1 MMSDTLN
8 GFRFI
13 QRAIFSKKA
22 KAPAPSPSAPGSL
35 PGITVRNDAPVQ
47 GQNYANTM
55 SVTQN
60 FGQTWINQVWIDIIV
75 LDGTEKVKQLEAGK
89 TYTVKLSS
97 GLNRP
102 AEALPEDGITITSAI
117 ELYFYCLPNSK
128 PDLMGN
134 EDISVTLSYEEATHF
149 TKKFSLRIPE
159 QMPSCTLTCR
169 VYYRLPD
176 ADYSGEVK
184 RRFTIAGCYTPED
197 PQLLEAC
204 QMETELPEQVAIV
217 SVNSHPDQR
226 YPYGFKLR
234 GWHRFCAPLEEACGS
249 TMITSVAQLMQ
260 HQDEPEEIRGKI
272 RRFSEDNCQLLKAW
286 LRKLHARYG
295 EQLCLVIVD
304 STSQEI
310 PWEMFDLNDEGGQDE
325 RFLGALTRVVRWLP
339 PYRSRQCRLH
349 VAEVRYEGEVIAYL
363 DGKLGAAQIA
373 AEQEMLRSLANRRYQ
388 TLTDLADQLRL
399 PLTFAGLIYIGCH
412 GESGKRL
419 QQQYPDQL
427 TANYLALVNA
437 HPAPRPIAFF
447 NACESARVLRND
459 VWDDSS
465 FVEIVLR
472 RFASGY
478 IGTLGKVG
486 MEAASL
492 IARQILT
499 LASSEE
505 IPMAEIL
512 RRLRARAAQELS
524 EHYFQPASVRKEYEY
539 NLLYTFMYV
548 YYGNPL
554 ACLRLAPGAA
564 HEEKSA

>member
-176 ADYSGEVK
+176 ADYSG
-184 RRFTIAGCYTPED
+184 
-197 PQLLEAC
+197 
-204 QMETELPEQVAIV
+204 
-217 SVNSHPDQR
+217 
-226 YPYGFKLR
+226 
-234 GWHRFCAPLEEACGS
+234 
-249 TMITSVAQLMQ
+249 
-260 HQDEPEEIRGKI
+260 
-272 RRFSEDNCQLLKAW
+272 
-286 LRKLHARYG
+286 
-295 EQLCLVIVD
+295 
-304 STSQEI
+304 
-310 PWEMFDLNDEGGQDE
+310 
-325 RFLGALTRVVRWLP
+325 
-339 PYRSRQCRLH
+339 
-349 VAEVRYEGEVIAYL
+349 
-363 DGKLGAAQIA
+363 
-373 AEQEMLRSLANRRYQ
+373 
-388 TLTDLADQLRL
+388 
-399 PLTFAGLIYIGCH
+399 
-412 GESGKRL
+412 
-419 QQQYPDQL
+419 
-427 TANYLALVNA
+427 
-437 HPAPRPIAFF
+437 
-447 NACESARVLRND
+447 
-459 VWDDSS
+459 
-465 FVEIVLR
+465 
-472 RFASGY
+472 
-478 IGTLGKVG
+478 
-486 MEAASL
+486 
-492 IARQILT
+492 
-499 LASSEE
+499 
-505 IPMAEIL
+505 
-512 RRLRARAAQELS
+512 
-524 EHYFQPASVRKEYEY
+524 
-539 NLLYTFMYV
+539 
-548 YYGNPL
+548 
-554 ACLRLAPGAA
+554 
-564 HEEKSA
+564 